1 MEVKQDNSNKTIL
14 ARGCDANL
22 SAQFAKAAS
31 PALGNPRYVPTTTD
45 DEFLRLLREEK
56 WSVIYFAP
64 GACRFSAAGVTI
76 PGASTETRG
85 WTLDDYRPLIEEL
98 QGADVAVVESLYEEE
113 SFGLLASAL
122 NGARATR

>member
-22 SAQFAKAAS
+22 GVQFAKAAS
-31 PALGNPRYVPTTTD
+31 PALGNPTYVPTTTD

-64 GACRFSAAGVTI
+64 GACRFSAAGVAI
-76 PGASTETRG
+76 PGASTETEG